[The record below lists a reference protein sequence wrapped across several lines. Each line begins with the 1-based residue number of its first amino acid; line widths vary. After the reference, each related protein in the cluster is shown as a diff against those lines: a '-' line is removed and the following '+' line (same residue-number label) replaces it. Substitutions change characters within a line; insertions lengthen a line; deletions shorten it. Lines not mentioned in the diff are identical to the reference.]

1 MSHTNSVTRRRFVA
15 TAASVA
21 ALVAAPSQSHSEA
34 NPTMRTYDTE
44 RTTLTPY
51 LLFDGNCLQAME
63 FYRSCLGGELKVLKV
78 KDSPMKDHMPAA
90 HQEKV
95 LNANLRSG
103 LFEISA
109 SDWLHPD
116 RTMARGNMN
125 CLYLSGGAL
134 EALTGLFHKLSD
146 GAEITDPLQQQFF
159 GAYGALNDRFG
170 VRWMF
175 VTGK

>member
-1 MSHTNSVTRRRFVA
+1 MSHTNPVTRRRFVA
-15 TAASVA
+15 TAASAA
-21 ALVAAPSQSHSEA
+21 ALVAAPSHSEVSS
-34 NPTMRTYDTE
+34 TMRTYDTQ
-44 RTTLTPY
+44 RTILTPY

-63 FYRSCLGGELKVLKV
+63 FYRFCLGGELKVLKV
-78 KDSPMKDHMPAA
+78 KDSPVKDHMPAV

-95 LNANLRSG
+95 LNANLRSD
-103 LFEISA
+103 LLEISA

-116 RTMARGNMN
+116 RTMARGNMT
-125 CLYLSGGAL
+125 CLYVSGGTL
-134 EALTGLFHKLSD
+134 EALTALFHKLSD
-146 GAEITDPLQQQFF
+146 GAQITDPLQQQFF

>member
-1 MSHTNSVTRRRFVA
+1 MSHTNSLTRRRFVA
-15 TAASVA
+15 AAASAA
-21 ALVAAPSQSHSEA
+21 ALVAAPSNSKAGQ
-34 NPTMRTYDTE
+34 TMRTYDTE

-90 HQEKV
+90 HQEKI

-103 LFEISA
+103 LLEISA
-109 SDWLHPD
+109 SDWLRPD
-116 RTMARGNMN
+116 RTMARGNMT
-125 CLYLSGGAL
+125 CLYLSGGTL
-134 EALTGLFHKLSD
+134 EALTAVFHKLSD
-146 GAEITDPLQQQFF
+146 GGEVTDPLQQQFF
-159 GAYGALNDRFG
+159 GAYGAINDRFG

>member
-1 MSHTNSVTRRRFVA
+1 MPHTNSLTRRRFVA
-15 TAASVA
+15 TAASAA
-21 ALVAAPSQSHSEA
+21 ALVAASSDSKAGQ
-34 NPTMRTYDTE
+34 TMRTYDTE

-78 KDSPMKDHMPAA
+78 KDSPMKDRMPAA

-109 SDWLHPD
+109 SDWLRPD